1 MREDLWGFVDG
12 SEAAPADTDEARAK
26 YVSRQRKTLGTIS
39 LTIEENLLYLLGT
52 PEDPRALWEKL
63 ATLFQKK
70 TWSNRMGLKRK
81 LSALRLT
88 SGGDLENHLKQMTDV
103 MDELIAVDSY

>member
-52 PEDPRALWEKL
+52 PEDPRALHK
-63 ATLFQKK
+63 A
-70 TWSNRMGLKRK
+70 
-81 LSALRLT
+81 SALHSEKCLW
-88 SGGDLENHLKQMTDV
+88 
-103 MDELIAVDSY
+103 